1 MLKVFKWE
9 WLGIRD
15 YGLIAG
21 RFGLIADRF
30 GRLSMVIGRY
40 KLVVGRF
47 VHFLV
52 IVERAVRVVQNIE

>member
-1 MLKVFKWE
+1 
-9 WLGIRD
+9 
-15 YGLIAG
+15 
-21 RFGLIADRF
+21 LIADRF

-52 IVERAVRVVQNIE
+52 IIERAVHVVQNIE